1 MNKKWVM
8 AVSCAAVAGI
18 TAFTL
23 CGCDFGSLSSGSSKT
38 PYEVATQLGYDGS
51 EASWLASLSG
61 ADGGA
66 EIRAIYDEAVSE
78 GYEGSFLE
86 FLQEYLTVST
96 DDSAAVNRALMSVV
110 SVWCNFQQ
118 ITTSGGIWRPST
130 STQTVTS
137 AGSGVIYSLEKE
149 PGDAYIV
156 TNYHVVFDKDSVG
169 TETVSHISDDITVY
183 LYGSELQG
191 EEIEATYVGG
201 AMDYDIAVLRVE
213 DSEVLKESSAR
224 EAVAANSDAVTVGE
238 TVYAIGNPEGE
249 GISASSGIVSVDSE
263 YISIA
268 SSDET
273 KTLSLREIRTDAA
286 VNHGNSGGGLF
297 NADGKLI
304 GIVNAKTE
312 EEGVDGLGYAI
323 PANLALSVAQNIIDN
338 SSSKGAL
345 RAVMGVNIQVT
356 DSKAVYDEVTEK
368 AYIEETVTVSG
379 VTASPA
385 SGVLEAG
392 DVLYSMTL
400 NGQEYVITRM
410 YMATD
415 LMFNVRKGDTVTFK
429 VYRDG
434 QIVTA
439 DITFDKDSY
448 FTLYD

>member
-1 MNKKWVM
+1 MKKKWIM

-137 AGSGVIYSLEKE
+137 AGSGVIYSLDKE
-149 PGDAYIV
+149 QGDAYIV

-356 DSKAVYDEVTEK
+356 DSKAVYDEVTGK

-400 NGQEYVITRM
+400 NGQEYIITRM